1 MDADERVAQNRQRS
15 GKGHPWDHP
24 REVALMGVSAAAG

>member
-15 GKGHPWDHP
+15 GKGRPWDTP
-24 REVALMGVSAAAG
+24 ESCPDGGVSAAAG